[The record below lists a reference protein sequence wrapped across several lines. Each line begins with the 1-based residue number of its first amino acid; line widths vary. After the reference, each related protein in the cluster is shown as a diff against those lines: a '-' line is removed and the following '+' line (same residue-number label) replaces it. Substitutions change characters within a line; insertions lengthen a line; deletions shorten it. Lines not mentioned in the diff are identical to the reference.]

1 MRAALAHFNKQSLF
15 KIAAMRT
22 LCVISARGGSR
33 GLPGKNIRPLLGK
46 PLIVWSIE
54 QALATPGVDR
64 IVVSTDSAE
73 IATVARR
80 AGAETPFLRPDYL
93 STSEA
98 GKFDVFKH
106 ALTSCEKH
114 YDEEYEFY
122 LDLDCTSPLRDV
134 SDISACIA
142 QFRDL
147 KQKGVDGVVSI
158 CTARKNPYFNLL
170 EADNS
175 GALKISKQ
183 LSSTIVRRQDAPPVY
198 EHVASIYVFSPAY
211 IRSASYLL
219 DGHMEGYDIGSEKS
233 LDVDSNF
240 DFLLIEYLMK
250 RKLGLLS

>member
-1 MRAALAHFNKQSLF
+1 MTA
-15 KIAAMRT
+15 

-54 QALATPGVDR
+54 HALATPGIDR
-64 IVVSTDSAE
+64 VVVSTDSGE
-73 IATVARR
+73 IAQIARE
-80 AGAETPFLRPDYL
+80 AGAGTPFVRPDYL

-106 ALTSCEKH
+106 ALASCEKH
-114 YDEEYEFY
+114 YAEEYEFY

-134 SDISACIA
+134 SDISACID

-147 KQKGVDGVVSI
+147 RQKGVDGVFSI

-170 EADNS
+170 EADDT
-175 GALKISKQ
+175 GALKICKK
-183 LSSTIVRRQDAPPVY
+183 LPSTIVRRQDAPPVY
-198 EHVASIYVFSPAY
+198 EHVASIYVLSPEY

-219 DGHMEGYDIGSEKS
+219 DGHTEGYDIGSEKS
-233 LDVDSNF
+233 LDVDSDF